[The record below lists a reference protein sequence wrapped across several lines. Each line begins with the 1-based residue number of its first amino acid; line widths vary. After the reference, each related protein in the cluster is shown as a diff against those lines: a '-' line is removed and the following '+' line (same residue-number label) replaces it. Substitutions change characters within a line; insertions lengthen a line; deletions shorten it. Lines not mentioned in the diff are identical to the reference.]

1 MLKRAANFL
10 RPALVLA
17 AVFFGFGFV
26 IIAYQGVRTLQQ
38 LSLIEAERDQW
49 QHSAEIIQT
58 LKLSPGSTVA
68 DLGCGSG
75 YFALKLSATVDSIG
89 TVYAID
95 IRRLPLA
102 VLWTRSLIGR
112 RRNID
117 LVLGEPNNPHL
128 PPNSVSAVLIAN
140 TYHELDNRGAV
151 LNQLFRSLVPGGR
164 LVIADPEKS
173 ENKELRIAMVE
184 EELKNNGFEIV
195 RIDSQ
200 FLQQPGR
207 GPWWLIVARKP

>member
-1 MLKRAANFL
+1 VLKRAANFL